1 MNIQIELLKQRDLNP
16 LQKLVLGLILDTP
29 PIVLQ
34 YAGGCDKN
42 CGEIGEELGESRDVI
57 RREVDHLIELDLITS
72 EWGDG
77 RRISNVT
84 QRLRKLLTG
93 A

>member
-1 MNIQIELLKQRDLNP
+1 MKIPSKLLIQKDINP
-16 LQKLVLGLILDTP
+16 LKKLILCLILDTP

-34 YAGGCDKN
+34 YAGGCDKT
-42 CGEIGEELGESRDVI
+42 CGEIGEELGESRDAI

-72 EWGDG
+72 EWGDS